1 MLVCKNCGAKLA
13 DHSKFCYA
21 CKTPVTPD
29 TPSVSRN
36 MWQEKYGAGKE
47 NPEILE
53 PGDPRIPEDP
63 DDPFGFGFGDDR
75 DFDELR
81 AAIHKLEEQQKKAN
95 AKPTDEMLYIG
106 DGAFSYV
113 MKFAKLRESKKL
125 VSWNWWAFLIGP
137 AWFIYRKM
145 YLLGAAML
153 MVDLWVTLFFTN
165 SFYYYMVTIIM
176 DVLMGLFADSIYMN
190 HIERLVEHSK
200 GMSEDEEAEDIRRKG
215 GSSFTIMLIT
225 LLAFQIIYF
234 VLVNLMI

>member
-1 MLVCKNCGAKLA
+1 
-13 DHSKFCYA
+13 
-21 CKTPVTPD
+21 
-29 TPSVSRN
+29 

-200 GMSEDEEAEDIRRKG
+200 GMSEDEKAEDIRRKG